1 MYKETGLTEIR
12 DALIQRARDDT
23 PLSPRVE
30 RQIEEMRRIREEED
44 LLKAMIID
52 DVDE

>member
-12 DALIQRARDDT
+12 DAVIQLGRDDT

-30 RQIEEMRRIREEED
+30 RQFEEMCRIQEEED
-44 LLKAMIID
+44 LLRAMIID